1 MMDKIPVCILINPAK
16 RVTQRK
22 NKPGMTNI
30 KVIILL
36 SVFGLS
42 SLPSVSQD
50 HKSIDLKEIHQRKV
64 CKYIVSR
71 SIDQMNDFSSIHA
84 SWKKNIDEA
93 HFHVIEKTFYVENK
107 LSDVWYC
114 YRHSSPV
121 SMWSGRSVR
130 FGLLISKSS
139 NAVSYINSYP
149 FPEIDT
155 GQVIFLNLRLIK
167 GLFKVPVAFE
177 IITIDR
183 EKQIM
188 EFSYI
193 DKNKSLGKQTLLFL
207 DNGDGTT
214 RIIHRSFFKSE
225 SAFRD
230 GLLYPFFH
238 KKFVDEFHR
247 NMSKRIK
254 NPKAGITFL

>member
-1 MMDKIPVCILINPAK
+1 MV
-16 RVTQRK
+16 
-22 NKPGMTNI
+22 NI
-30 KVIILL
+30 RIIILL
-36 SVFGLS
+36 SAFGLS
-42 SLPSVSQD
+42 SLSTFSKD
-50 HKSIDLKEIHQRKV
+50 HKTIDLKEIHQRKV
-64 CKYIVSR
+64 RNYIVSR
-71 SIDQMNDFSSIHA
+71 SIDQMNDYSLIHA

-93 HFHVIEKTFYVENK
+93 DFHVIEKTFYVESK

-139 NAVSYINSYP
+139 DAVSYVNSHP

-167 GLFKVPVAFE
+167 GLFKIPVAFE

-193 DKNKSLGKQTLLFL
+193 DKNKSLGKQTLLFF

-238 KKFVDEFHR
+238 KRFVDEFHR
-247 NMSKRIK
+247 NMSHIINNKLH
-254 NPKAGITFL
+254 PEYLLE

>member
-1 MMDKIPVCILINPAK
+1 M
-16 RVTQRK
+16 TQETTK
-22 NKPGMTNI
+22 SGI
-30 KVIILL
+30 VYLKVIILL
-36 SVFGLS
+36 SIFGSL

-50 HKSIDLKEIHQRKV
+50 HKTINLKEIHQRKV
-64 CKYIVSR
+64 CNYIVSR
-71 SIDQMNDFSSIHA
+71 SIDQMNDYSTIHA
-84 SWKKNIDEA
+84 SWKKNIDESD
-93 HFHVIEKTFYVENK
+93 FHVIEKTFYVENK

-114 YRHSSPV
+114 YRHTSPLE
-121 SMWSGRSVR
+121 MWSGRSVR
-130 FGLLISKSS
+130 FGLLISKYS
-139 NAVSYINSYP
+139 NSVSYINSFP

-167 GLFKVPVAFE
+167 GLFKIPVAFE

-193 DKNKSLGKQTLLFL
+193 DKNKSLGKQTLLFF

-238 KKFVDEFHR
+238 EKFVEEFHR
-247 NMSKRIK
+247 NMKKRIK
-254 NPKAGITFL
+254 IPKRGIIVLNEFSPEFFFV